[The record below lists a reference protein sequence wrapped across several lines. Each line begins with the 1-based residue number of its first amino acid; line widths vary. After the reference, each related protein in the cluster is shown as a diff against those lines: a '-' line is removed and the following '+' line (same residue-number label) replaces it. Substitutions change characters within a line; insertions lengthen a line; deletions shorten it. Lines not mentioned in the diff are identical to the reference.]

1 MADAQT
7 CDVRLVDY
15 ATFANLLTELGTP
28 DRSHIRLVKVDDQGL
43 VEPARQGT
51 AFVMQPRV
59 RVVATAFDH
68 KTNEI
73 LRWQSK
79 WDVGSGT
86 VTVHAPS
93 GEGTHRDPTGARTRD
108 QAIAALELRGYQ
120 VSRGEWTPAS
130 ITAILA
136 GSARF

>member
-1 MADAQT
+1 MAST
-7 CDVRLVDY
+7 IKIVDSNS
-15 ATFANLLTELGTP
+15 FKEFQGELEKNE
-28 DRSHIRLVKVDDQGL
+28 RSHIRLVKVNDQGL
-43 VEPARQGT
+43 VEPAKQGN

-73 LRWQSK
+73 LRWQQK

-86 VTVHAPS
+86 VTMNALS
-93 GEGTHRDPTGARTRD
+93 GQGVHRDPTGTRTRD
-108 QAIAALELRGYQ
+108 QIIAALELMGYQ

-130 ITAILA
+130 IAGILA
-136 GSARF
+136 GTAS